1 MVKRNQVLIWTVGL
15 VGASVVGA
23 VASLFRDEGRLL
35 AGLVFAVMAVG
46 PMVGFATIF
55 LAKTEPGP
63 RHETVEKRWMLEATS
78 GAWGDLVMGL
88 GIFLAAVSIAGL
100 DFELEPMFVL
110 VAAMASAA
118 LRYWLLARSAE

>member
-1 MVKRNQVLIWTVGL
+1 MKQNRVLIWAVGL
-15 VGASVVGA
+15 LGASVVGA

-35 AGLVFAVMAVG
+35 AGLVFGVMTLG
-46 PMVGFATIF
+46 PMVGLATIF
-55 LAKTEPGP
+55 FARTEAGP

-88 GIFLAAVSIAGL
+88 GVFLAVVSIAGL
-100 DFELEPMFVL
+100 DFGLEPIIVL

-118 LRYWLLARSAE
+118 LRYWLLARAAE